1 MTELVL
7 NETRGAVT
15 LLTFNRAEKLN
26 ALNYAL
32 IDRLMQIL
40 DQIEDDAS
48 VRAVVLTGAGDRAFS
63 AGADIRE
70 FSESIKEG
78 PDAAVKAFVRRGQAM
93 TSRLES
99 FPKPIIAAVN
109 GIAFGGGC
117 EITEAVHLAV
127 ASERSSFS
135 KPEINIGIPPTFG
148 GTQRLPRLAGRKR
161 ALELLLTGDTFTPQ
175 RAYEIG
181 LVNRVVAHE
190 RLMPAAFELADRILR
205 HSPLAASRIITAV
218 TRGLNASISEGLAI
232 EGEQF
237 ARMVPTQRQPRSTR
251 RVDSPTSTQL
261 HRPLRLTKMRNPSV
275 ARHENN
281 LVMWNHTA
289 FTEQVGIR
297 YPIMQG
303 PFGGGASSAALVA
316 AVSNAGGLGSFG
328 ANALS
333 PEQILDVAVDIR
345 KRTDKPFA
353 FNLWVNPPDERA
365 ISSADFAKALE
376 WMAPY
381 YRELGI
387 EPPARPERFAQNYRA
402 QVDAVLAANP
412 PVFSFVFGL
421 PAPELVRECTKRGIF
436 TIGTAT
442 TVDEALALE
451 QCGVNAIVATG
462 FEAGGH
468 RASFQL
474 PAEDSL
480 TGTLALVPQ
489 VVDAVSLPVIAAGG
503 IADARGVVA
512 ALALGATRGTDRDG
526 LPGLRRVRRG
536 RGSS

>member
-40 DQIEDDAS
+40 DQIEDDAR
-48 VRAVVLTGAGDRAFS
+48 VRAVILTGAGDRAFS

-78 PDAAVKAFVRRGQAM
+78 PDAAVKAFVRRGQTM

-161 ALELLLTGDTFTPQ
+161 ALEFLLTGDTFTPQ

-232 EGEQF
+232 ESEQF
-237 ARMVPTQRQPRSTR
+237 ARMVPTSDNR
-251 RVDSPTSTQL
+251 
-261 HRPLRLTKMRNPSV
+261 
-275 ARHENN
+275 
-281 LVMWNHTA
+281 
-289 FTEQVGIR
+289 
-297 YPIMQG
+297 
-303 PFGGGASSAALVA
+303 
-316 AVSNAGGLGSFG
+316 
-328 ANALS
+328 
-333 PEQILDVAVDIR
+333 
-345 KRTDKPFA
+345 
-353 FNLWVNPPDERA
+353 
-365 ISSADFAKALE
+365 
-376 WMAPY
+376 
-381 YRELGI
+381 
-387 EPPARPERFAQNYRA
+387 
-402 QVDAVLAANP
+402 
-412 PVFSFVFGL
+412 
-421 PAPELVRECTKRGIF
+421 
-436 TIGTAT
+436 
-442 TVDEALALE
+442 EALDAWI
-451 QCGVNAIVATG
+451 ARRSPSYTG
-462 FEAGGH
+462 H
-468 RASFQL
+468 
-474 PAEDSL
+474 
-480 TGTLALVPQ
+480 
-489 VVDAVSLPVIAAGG
+489 
-503 IADARGVVA
+503 
-512 ALALGATRGTDRDG
+512 
-526 LPGLRRVRRG
+526 
-536 RGSS
+536 